1 MSLPS
6 PRYSQVP
13 ALSSCGCSPSC
24 PACSARSRRSRQPS
38 PTRARS
44 SASSTRTSAYCAP
57 SPRAPRSWW
66 CSTTCIGRISRRC
79 CCSSTSPAS
88 CRTCVCSWSAPTVI
102 PSWRARVTVR
112 RGAGRS
118 NRFSQAQVRLDDA
131 LDAGTP
137 GPQRHP
143 CLEQVDELAA
153 PDLLGQGV
161 PARPHVAR
169 VAGPAVA
176 EHDPTVRVERLVGAA
191 RATARLFAC
200 RFGLRLLVRLE
211 GNDLRL
217 VLDREGPVVLLD
229 VAQDAVAV
237 GLQPRQFAG
246 EPRRSQAAA
255 ARPPPCDAPARP
267 AATGAGAAAARCW
280 RARNRAAGWSG
291 PARAPR
297 RCAARA

>member
-66 CSTTCIGRISRRC
+66 CSTTSTGQTSRRC
-79 CCSSTSPAS
+79 CCSSISRARPATHGCSLSALTATPS
-88 CRTCVCSWSAPTVI
+88 CRG
-102 PSWRARVTVR
+102 RVTVR
-112 RGAGRS
+112 HGAGRS
-118 NRFSQAQVRLDDA
+118 NSFSQPQVRLDDA
-131 LDAGTP
+131 LDAGAL

-143 CLEQVDELAA
+143 RLEQVHELAA

-191 RATARLFAC
+191 RATARLLAC

-211 GNDLRL
+211 GDDLRL
-217 VLDREGPVVLLD
+217 VLDREGPAVLLD
-229 VAQDAVAV
+229 VAQDARAV
-237 GLQPRQFAG
+237 GLQPRQLAG
-246 EPRRSQAAA
+246 EPGVLEQ
-255 ARPPPCDAPARP
+255 RPRGLLL
-267 AATGAGAAAARCW
+267 ATLQLVQPRLELPLLLL
-280 RARNRAAGWSG
+280 RARVLEAEQQVGLG
-291 PARAPR
+291 LLEAPR